1 MNLKDLLSDYQ
12 KKMLRQTLYFLIEE
26 YDDKILDFILNY
38 MNVSKD
44 IYNYETMNY
53 IKEQIK

>member
-1 MNLKDLLSDYQ
+1 
-12 KKMLRQTLYFLIEE
+12 MLRQTLYFLIEE